1 MLHDKSNVIMIEIL
15 SLKEFE
21 TVDDTKIGE

>member
-15 SLKEFE
+15 PLKEFE